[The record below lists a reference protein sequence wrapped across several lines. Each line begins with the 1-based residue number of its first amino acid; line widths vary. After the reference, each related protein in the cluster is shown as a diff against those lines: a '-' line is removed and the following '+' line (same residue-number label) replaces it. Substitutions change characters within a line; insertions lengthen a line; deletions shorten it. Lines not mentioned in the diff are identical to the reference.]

1 MFKSIALAAA
11 LLASASAFAT
21 PDTVSIRYLSRD
33 AVDPV
38 LSTSGGTNNYI
49 TGGLNYTDAATGSF
63 IAYCI
68 EPGQPFALSLDSHNN
83 PNYKT
88 YEVGSFT
95 GTQATL
101 LQGLYSSSFAS
112 VYATTDNGIQQAAF
126 QLAVWEIVTENSSSL
141 NVAQSDGNFFLK
153 TSNLS
158 GGALTTAL
166 EVQTLAN
173 SFLSA
178 AKDYQGADQYSLV
191 KLTHASKQDLVVA
204 TFVPSAVPEPESYA
218 LFLAGLGAMG
228 LIARRRQP
236 R

>member
-1 MFKSIALAAA
+1 L
-11 LLASASAFAT
+11 
-21 PDTVSIRYLSRD
+21 
-33 AVDPV
+33 
-38 LSTSGGTNNYI
+38 GGTNNYA

-68 EPGQPFALSLDSHNN
+68 EPGQPFALSLDGNGN

-88 YEVGSFT
+88 YAVDQFA

-112 VYATTDNGIQQAAF
+112 VYATTNNGIKQAAF
-126 QLAVWEIVTENSSSL
+126 QLAVWEIVTENSGTL
-141 NVAQSDGNFFLK
+141 NVAQSNGNFFLK
-153 TSNLS
+153 TSTLT

-178 AKDYQGADQYSLV
+178 AQSYHGADQYSLV
-191 KLTHASKQDLVVA
+191 KLTNAVKQDLVFA
-204 TFVPSAVPEPESYA
+204 TAIPSAVPEPESYA
-218 LFLAGLGAMG
+218 LFLAGLGAIG
-228 LIARRRQP
+228 LIVRRRLP

>member
-21 PDTVSIRYLSRD
+21 PATVSIRHMGRD
-33 AVDPV
+33 AGDPV
-38 LSTSGGTNNYI
+38 LSTSGGTNNYA
-49 TGGLNYTDAATGSF
+49 TGGLNYTDAANGSF

-68 EPGQPFALSLDSHNN
+68 EPGQPFALSLDSQGN
-83 PNYKT
+83 PNFKT
-88 YEVGSFT
+88 YTVDHFT
-95 GTQATL
+95 GNQNSL

-126 QLAVWEIVTENSSSL
+126 QLAVWEIVTENSSTL
-141 NVAQSDGNFFLK
+141 DVTQSNGNFFLK

-178 AKDYQGADQYSLV
+178 AQSYHGADRYSLV
-191 KLTHASKQDLVVA
+191 KLHHDSKQDLVVA
-204 TFVPSAVPEPESYA
+204 TAIPSAVPEPESYA
-218 LFLAGLGAMG
+218 LFLAGLGAVG
-228 LIARRRQP
+228 LIARRRLP